1 MPLQFKSK
9 QIDKTVNIDEL
20 EKLRPSELLLL
31 KDELQFAIKN
41 MNSSL
46 LEVAAQK
53 KRDGEDYN
61 QQWHRKVRRKQKVCQ
76 AFLEEIANL
85 DEVYEAIYQKNF
97 MTFLT
102 QYISTQELDEII
114 KKAKIQ
120 TDLKKFNVV
129 AVKQS
134 LEDEGVSQEDLI
146 LMKKI
151 LKVGWNRVLDN
162 KVQTILPDSI
172 LLPKI

>member
-53 KRDGEDYN
+53 KR
-61 QQWHRKVRRKQKVCQ
+61 
-76 AFLEEIANL
+76 
-85 DEVYEAIYQKNF
+85 
-97 MTFLT
+97 
-102 QYISTQELDEII
+102 
-114 KKAKIQ
+114 
-120 TDLKKFNVV
+120 
-129 AVKQS
+129 
-134 LEDEGVSQEDLI
+134 
-146 LMKKI
+146 
-151 LKVGWNRVLDN
+151 
-162 KVQTILPDSI
+162 
-172 LLPKI
+172 

>member
-20 EKLRPSELLLL
+20 KKLRPSELLLL

-53 KRDGEDYN
+53 KRDGEEYD
-61 QQWHRKVRRKQKVCQ
+61 QEWRQKVRRKQKVCQ

-85 DEVYEAIYQKNF
+85 DEAYEAIYQKYF
-97 MTFLT
+97 MTLLT
-102 QYISTQELDEII
+102 EYISTQELDEII
-114 KKAKIQ
+114 KKAKIK
-120 TDLKKFNVV
+120 TDLKII
-129 AVKQS
+129 
-134 LEDEGVSQEDLI
+134 E
-146 LMKKI
+146 MKEIK
-151 LKVGWNRVLDN
+151 LKAD
-162 KVQTILPDSI
+162 
-172 LLPKI
+172 

>member
-61 QQWHRKVRRKQKVCQ
+61 QQWQQKVRRKQKVCQ
-76 AFLEEIANL
+76 AFLEEIANI

-97 MTFLT
+97 ITFLT
-102 QYISTQELDEII
+102 EYISTQELDEII
-114 KKAKIQ
+114 KKAKVQ
-120 TDLKKFNVV
+120 TDLKI
-129 AVKQS
+129 
-134 LEDEGVSQEDLI
+134 LE
-146 LMKKI
+146 MKEIK
-151 LKVGWNRVLDN
+151 LKAD
-162 KVQTILPDSI
+162 
-172 LLPKI
+172 

>member
-61 QQWHRKVRRKQKVCQ
+61 QQ
-76 AFLEEIANL
+76 
-85 DEVYEAIYQKNF
+85 
-97 MTFLT
+97 
-102 QYISTQELDEII
+102 
-114 KKAKIQ
+114 
-120 TDLKKFNVV
+120 
-129 AVKQS
+129 
-134 LEDEGVSQEDLI
+134 
-146 LMKKI
+146 
-151 LKVGWNRVLDN
+151 
-162 KVQTILPDSI
+162 
-172 LLPKI
+172 

>member
-61 QQWHRKVRRKQKVCQ
+61 QQWHQKVRRKQKVCQ
-76 AFLEEIANL
+76 AFLEEIANI

-97 MTFLT
+97 ITFLT
-102 QYISTQELDEII
+102 EYISTQELDEII
-114 KKAKIQ
+114 KKAKVQ
-120 TDLKKFNVV
+120 TDLTI
-129 AVKQS
+129 
-134 LEDEGVSQEDLI
+134 LEMKEIKLKMEI
-146 LMKKI
+146 KKI
-151 LKVGWNRVLDN
+151 QRIRCNESAQPIRGNERD
-162 KVQTILPDSI
+162 
-172 LLPKI
+172 

>member
-61 QQWHRKVRRKQKVCQ
+61 QQWHQKVRRKQKVCQ
-76 AFLEEIANL
+76 AFLEEIANI

-97 MTFLT
+97 ISFLT
-102 QYISTQELDEII
+102 EYISTQELDEII
-114 KKAKIQ
+114 KKAKVQ
-120 TDLKKFNVV
+120 TDLKI
-129 AVKQS
+129 
-134 LEDEGVSQEDLI
+134 LE
-146 LMKKI
+146 MKEIK
-151 LKVGWNRVLDN
+151 LKAD
-162 KVQTILPDSI
+162 
-172 LLPKI
+172 

>member
-20 EKLRPSELLLL
+20 KKLRPSELLLL

-46 LEVAAQK
+46 LEVAAK
-53 KRDGEDYN
+53 NKRDGEEYN
-61 QQWHRKVRRKQKVCQ
+61 QGWHQKVRRKQKVCQ

-85 DEVYEAIYQKNF
+85 DEAYEAIYQKYF
-97 MTFLT
+97 MTILSE
-102 QYISTQELDEII
+102 YISTQELDEII

-120 TDLKKFNVV
+120 TDLQIIEIKEIK
-129 AVKQS
+129 
-134 LEDEGVSQEDLI
+134 
-146 LMKKI
+146 
-151 LKVGWNRVLDN
+151 LKAD
-162 KVQTILPDSI
+162 
-172 LLPKI
+172 